1 MNIEQTSLLDRL
13 QNNNAIA
20 ESRENGISFIE
31 KYKLKLDSNN
41 QLSPFGEYGSFT
53 GRSR

>member
-20 ESRENGISFIE
+20 DTTKGIENYVF
-31 KYKLKLDSNN
+31 
-41 QLSPFGEYGSFT
+41 
-53 GRSR
+53 